1 MASTTRR
8 RVVALVMNTG
18 VTAPGAVTTRLQNAA
33 DAIACPADSSIYDF
47 FPAWT
52 RWRPRSATAASATT
66 PSTGTDRC
74 GSKPVNRMMTRRAT
88 RSPVSGRNRR
98 HGRPRTP
105 SPPRWPSRRPTTN
118 SPSSDPAVTTSS
130 SSNSPSTCS
139 WTGLTDSSN
148 KTGFQSIRP
157 DEPPQRQPEG
167 TEGASCWA
175 VCSTS
180 RCRPAGPR
188 GPASAWFCS
197 VRRCSRAGLRSSR
210 RCSARECGS
219 RREFRRPT
227 PWSTGPASP
236 VLDWRDLQHA
246 RLRNL
251 PCPCLRST
259 PTADR
264 HSHVSR
270 SERQNPAAGIKRHE
284 LGADRACG
292 TAQRLAGQR
301 ARERVRTGPRLCQR
315 PLARLRRSR
324 LRREPRIGDLETAL
338 YTRHVIGVPR
348 GILMER
354 NRMTLDFPSTSRRAS
369 QNTNVRL
376 ASVTGLEETA
386 VIVDST
392 KPPAPSRA
400 GGPGVS
406 CGPGNGT
413 TVTAE
418 SDGTLGYWPE
428 RPTAGRCRWPG
439 RQLGLSCRAPPL
451 LNWCGRR

>member
-1 MASTTRR
+1 VPEVYPNSRLPFPTTPTCTADPGSWDQATRTRR
-8 RVVALVMNTG
+8 RQSM
-18 VTAPGAVTTRLQNAA
+18 
-33 DAIACPADSSIYDF
+33 
-47 FPAWT
+47 W
-52 RWRPRSATAASATT
+52 
-66 PSTGTDRC
+66 
-74 GSKPVNRMMTRRAT
+74 RRA
-88 RSPVSGRNRR
+88 
-98 HGRPRTP
+98 
-105 SPPRWPSRRPTTN
+105 
-118 SPSSDPAVTTSS
+118 
-130 SSNSPSTCS
+130 
-139 WTGLTDSSN
+139 
-148 KTGFQSIRP
+148 
-157 DEPPQRQPEG
+157 
-167 TEGASCWA
+167 
-175 VCSTS
+175 
-180 RCRPAGPR
+180 R
-188 GPASAWFCS
+188 GSLESEAANAFEL
-197 VRRCSRAGLRSSR
+197 GLR
-210 RCSARECGS
+210 
-219 RREFRRPT
+219 
-227 PWSTGPASP
+227 
-236 VLDWRDLQHA
+236 
-246 RLRNL
+246 
-251 PCPCLRST
+251 
-259 PTADR
+259 
-264 HSHVSR
+264 
-270 SERQNPAAGIKRHE
+270 
-284 LGADRACG
+284 
-292 TAQRLAGQR
+292 
-301 ARERVRTGPRLCQR
+301 LCRR
-315 PLARLRRSR
+315 PLAQLRRSR